1 MKKFLLVLMMLVVLD
16 RTLVFA
22 QSDLQSYESMYDD
35 FMSYSEQYDASD
47 INDSASSSDS
57 HTNIQKIFKKIY
69 DLFFSELKSSMTMFF
84 SIFFVCVLSSVLK
97 SFGGK
102 TSLADIGC
110 YGCYCVCSSAIITNF
125 STINNVCVSSIADLS
140 DFMDLAVPTYAA
152 LLTGCGYGASA
163 ASLQGVFVIIS
174 IVITHLIKNLIC
186 PLLFCCALLAVISG
200 ISTTIE
206 LSRFIKLISKT
217 IKYIIGIIMTVF
229 AGILTFTGFAAT
241 AGDNVAVKT
250 AKYAISNFVPV
261 VGGCLSEALNGIVQ
275 SSLHMKNSV
284 GYLGFITL
292 LSICMLPVIKVFV
305 TVFCFRLSAS
315 AAELLAESKLGTVLD
330 CICDVLET
338 MLGMLILVTVIFM
351 LLIGII
357 SSVG

>member
-1 MKKFLLVLMMLVVLD
+1 MKKIIIILLLFLIFDCGLI
-16 RTLVFA
+16 FA
-22 QSDLQSYESMYDD
+22 EGDSNTYDKMYDD
-35 FMSYSEQYDASD
+35 FISFSEQYDTSD
-47 INDSASSSDS
+47 INDNAASSDS
-57 HTNIQKIFKKIY
+57 YTNTQKIFKKIY
-69 DLFFSELKSSMTMFF
+69 ELFFAEIKSSLTMFF
-84 SIFFVCVLSSVLK
+84 CISFVCVLASLIKIFVE
-97 SFGGK
+97 K

-110 YGCYCVCSSAIITNF
+110 YGCYCVCAGAIILNF
-125 STINNVCVSSIADLS
+125 SKINNVCQASITDLS
-140 DFMDLAVPTYAA
+140 DFMDLAVPTYSAM
-152 LLTGCGYGASA
+152 LTGCGYGATA

-174 IVITHLIKNLIC
+174 IVITHLIENLIC
-186 PLLFCCALLAVISG
+186 PLLFCCGLLAIVSG

-206 LSRFIKLISKT
+206 LTRFIKLISKT
-217 IKYIIGIIMTVF
+217 IKYVIGIIITVF
-229 AGILTFTGFAAT
+229 AGILTFTGFAAS

-275 SSLHMKNSV
+275 SSLHMKNTI

-292 LSICMLPVIKVFV
+292 LSMCMLPVIKVFV

-315 AAELLAESKLGTVLD
+315 TAELLAESRLGTVLD

-338 MLGMLILVTVIFM
+338 LLGMLILVTVIFM
-351 LLIGII
+351 LIIGII